1 MLVRIFLLLAAA
13 LALPTGPQ
21 AAEVAVDVGHTL
33 AEPGARS
40 ARGRDEFAFN
50 RDLAG
55 RLAQALVAGGLA
67 VRPINHD
74 GLIDSLAARSA
85 AAAGSDLLLSVH
97 HDSVEPRFLKFWAW
111 AGEELSYTEIKRG
124 FGIFVSRRNPEG
136 DRSLACASAIGA
148 SLRRAGF
155 TPTPWHGRKHA
166 AADAANGVWYFDNLV
181 VLYRATVP
189 ALLFEAG
196 VIKHRDEELELLDT
210 DRQGVMAAAVA
221 DGVAACL
228 AAREKLARE

>member
-1 MLVRIFLLLAAA
+1 MSIRAVLCLAVA
-13 LALPTGPQ
+13 LALPPPLG
-21 AAEVAVDVGHTL
+21 AAEVAIDVGHTL

-55 RLAQALVAGGLA
+55 RLAQALAEGGVT
-67 VRPINHD
+67 VRPVNHD
-74 GLIDSLAARSA
+74 GLIDSLAARSV

-97 HDSVEPRFLKFWAW
+97 HDSVESRYLKFWAW
-111 AGEELSYTEIKRG
+111 AGEELSYTDVKRG
-124 FGIFVSRRNPEG
+124 FGIFVSRRNPELA
-136 DRSLACASAIGA
+136 RSLACASAIGTG
-148 SLRRAGF
+148 LRRAGF
-155 TPTPWHGRKHA
+155 TPTPWHGRKHE

-196 VIKHRDEELELLDT
+196 VIKHREEELALLDG
-210 DRQGVMAAAVA
+210 DRQAVMAAAVA
-221 DGVAACL
+221 QGIAACL
-228 AAREKLARE
+228 AVREKPAPE